1 MNRLLLLSAMLAP
14 AVLAPA
20 VPASAQF
27 VDAYFSPVPAVPEA
41 NTYPP
46 EVQALIEEGYR
57 QLAAVTAPDDD
68 VHLDA
73 AETAFESALDIEPR
87 SVHALNGLGMYEL
100 AKDEQWL
107 VLLESLKKLFNRDH
121 ISMAIGFF
129 EDALEADPDFLPAR
143 FNLGLA
149 FRQARGAEN
158 YRKAGEQ
165 FLRVIQADPAYNSV
179 MTLLVLTYR
188 DSGDLASMRT
198 AIQEAADST
207 LTGLPSMEL
216 LLAYSLINAPDATS
230 DMVQEGVQAYWRGL
244 LAIESERDAN
254 LYWHDLR
261 AVASTETHAEFQRVP
276 LDQKAEYIRAYWQRM
291 ADQSFV
297 NADERLAEHYRR
309 LHYVMSN
316 FRLDLPERRH
326 YSAID
331 AYVPE
336 WQSGYDDRGVI
347 YLRHGP
353 PDETAT
359 YSGPE
364 FERNLSWKY
373 EAADAEPML
382 FHFVSNEDVSDYKLV
397 RRLSDAVISTNT
409 SMAGQTLLDE
419 SASAQSVLS
428 PGSVDALDARILA
441 TQRVALQDLY
451 RSRGHLDP
459 DYDRVAMGLDTQ
471 ILQEEEARLAQDI
484 QIGTRT
490 QSYEPEPSDPLLY
503 PVYAVPFKSPSG
515 GTEVAFYYALPTTG
529 VTILPRGAGSEV
541 DYRYQLRVTST
552 DDPDDIHGRADEEV
566 RIATPQEIPQGP
578 GVMLPGIERV
588 AVEPGQYHYGLKVTD
603 LNSGRFGILQGSI
616 SVTALDGPGLSMS
629 GVVLATRVEPA
640 VDPGNPFVRWGQ
652 TKVLALPSRMFRREQ
667 PIYVYYE
674 LYGLDASAGEA
685 RYRTTYTLSAREPDR
700 NVVARFFSS
709 IGELL
714 SGEEDRGAITYSFE
728 RSAAAPADP
737 LLEYVSLDVSESE
750 AGNYSLR
757 VEVEDLATGQKGL
770 REVPLTLTD

>member
-1 MNRLLLLSAMLAP
+1 MNRPLLLAALLVPALLAP
-14 AVLAPA
+14 ATR
-20 VPASAQF
+20 ASAQF
-27 VDAYFSPVPAVPEA
+27 VDAYFSPVPAVPA
-41 NTYPP
+41 AGTYAP
-46 EVQALIEEGYR
+46 EVQALIEEGYS
-57 QLAAVTAPDDD
+57 QLAAVSAPDDD

-73 AETAFESALDIEPR
+73 AETAFESALEIEPGA
-87 SVHALNGLGMYEL
+87 VHALNGIGMYEL

-107 VLLESLKKLFNRDH
+107 VLLESLKKIFNRDH
-121 ISMAIGFF
+121 ISMAIGYF
-129 EDALEADPDFLPAR
+129 EDALEADPDFLPGR
-143 FNLGLA
+143 YNLGLA
-149 FRQARGAEN
+149 YRQARGADN
-158 YRKAGEQ
+158 YRKAADQ
-165 FLRVIQADPAYNSV
+165 FLRVVQADPAYTSV
-179 MTLLVLTYR
+179 MKLLVLTYR
-188 DSGDLASMRT
+188 DAGDLEAMRST
-198 AIQEAADST
+198 IREADST
-207 LTGLPSMEL
+207 LAGRPSMEL
-216 LLAYSLINAPDATS
+216 LLTYSLINAPEATS

-244 LAIESERDAN
+244 LAIANEEDAN

-261 AVASTETHAEFQRVP
+261 PIASTETSAEFQRLP
-276 LDQKAEYIRAYWQRM
+276 LEQKPEYIRAYWQTM

-316 FRLDLPERRH
+316 FRLELPERRH
-326 YSAID
+326 YSSID

-336 WQSGYDDRGVI
+336 WQSGFDDRGVI

-359 YSGPE
+359 FSGPE

-382 FHFVSNEDVSDYKLV
+382 FHFVSNEDVADYKLV

-409 SMAGQTLLDE
+409 AMAGQTLLDE
-419 SASAQSVLS
+419 SAGSAAALNPSTL
-428 PGSVDALDARILA
+428 DAYDARILA

-459 DYDRVAMGLDTQ
+459 DYDRVAMGLDAQ

-484 QIGTRT
+484 RIGTRT

-552 DDPDDIHGRADEEV
+552 ENPDDIHGRADEEV

-616 SVTALDGPGLSMS
+616 AVTALDGPGLAMS

-640 VDPGNPFVRWGQ
+640 VDPGNPFVRWGR

-667 PIYVYYE
+667 PIFVYYE

-685 RYRTTYTLSAREPDR
+685 RYRTTYTLSAREPDH

-714 SGEEDRGAITYSFE
+714 SGEEDRGEITYSFE
-728 RSAAAPADP
+728 RSQAAPADP

-750 AGNYSLR
+750 AGNYTLS
-757 VEVEDLATGQKGL
+757 VEVEDLASGEKRL
-770 REVPLTLTD
+770 REVPLALTE

>member
-1 MNRLLLLSAMLAP
+1 MKRLSLLSIPFALALLVPAP
-14 AVLAPA
+14 AA
-20 VPASAQF
+20 AQF
-27 VDAYFSPVPAVPEA
+27 VDEYFSPIPSVPPVG
-41 NTYPP
+41 TYSPD
-46 EVQALIEEGYR
+46 VQAAIEEGYR
-57 QLAAVTAPDDD
+57 QLEAVSSPSDD

-73 AETAFESALDIEPR
+73 AESAFERALDADPDAI
-87 SVHALNGLGMYEL
+87 HALNGMGIYEL

-121 ISMAIGFF
+121 ISMGIKSF
-129 EDALEADPDFLPAR
+129 ERALEIDTDFLPAR

-149 FRQARGAEN
+149 YRQSRGMNN
-158 YRKAGEQ
+158 YRRAAQE
-165 FLRVIQADPAYNSV
+165 FLRVAQVDPDYNDV
-179 MTLLVLTYR
+179 MKLLVLTYR
-188 DSGDLASMRT
+188 DAGDMEAMRS
-198 AIQEAADST
+198 AIREAGSEVAT
-207 LTGLPSMEL
+207 RPTMEL
-216 LLAYSLINAPDATS
+216 LLAYSLINAPDSTAE
-230 DMVQEGVQAYWRGL
+230 MVQEGVQAYWRGL
-244 LAIESERDAN
+244 TAIENEQDAD
-254 LYWHDLR
+254 LFWHDLR
-261 AVASTETHAEFQRVP
+261 AIAPPETNAEFKRLP
-276 LDQKAEYIRAYWQRM
+276 IDQKPEFIRAYWQRL

-297 NADERLAEHYRR
+297 SPDERLAEHYRR
-309 LHYVMSN
+309 LQYVMAN

-331 AYVPE
+331 AYVPS
-336 WQSGYDDRGVI
+336 WQTGFDDRGVI

-353 PDETAT
+353 PDDTAAFT
-359 YSGPE
+359 GPE

-397 RRLSDAVISTNT
+397 RRLSDAVLSTNT
-409 SMAGQTLLDE
+409 SMAGQTLLDQNAGTLLN
-419 SASAQSVLS
+419 SGRLDQY
-428 PGSVDALDARILA
+428 DARILA

-459 DYDRVAMGLDTQ
+459 DYDRTAMGLDVQ

-484 QIGTRT
+484 EIGTRT
-490 QSYEPEPSDPLLY
+490 QSYEPEVSDPLLY

-515 GTEVAFYYALPTTG
+515 GTEVAFYYALPTSG
-529 VTILPRGAGSEV
+529 ITILPRGSGSEV

-552 DDPDDIHGRADEEV
+552 QSPDEIEGRADEEV
-566 RIATPQEIPQGP
+566 RIATPQQIPQGP

-588 AVEPGQYHYGLKVTD
+588 DVDPGQYHFGLKVTD
-603 LNSGRFGILQGSI
+603 LNSGRFGVLQGN
-616 SVTALDGPGLSMS
+616 VAVNDLEGPGLTMS

-640 VDPGNPFVRWGQ
+640 VDPSNPFVRWGQ

-700 NVVARFFSS
+700 NVVAKFFSS
-709 IGELL
+709 LGELL
-714 SGEEDRGAITYSFE
+714 SGEEEKGEITYAFE
-728 RSAAAPADP
+728 RSQPAPADP

-750 AGNYSLR
+750 PGSYLMT
-757 VEVEDLATGQKGL
+757 VEVEDLASGQTSR
-770 REVPLTLTD
+770 REVPLTLTP

>member
-1 MNRLLLLSAMLAP
+1 MNRLLLAALLAP
-14 AVLAPA
+14 ALLTPA
-20 VPASAQF
+20 ATASAQF
-27 VDAYFSPVPAVPEA
+27 VDAYFSPIPAVPPA
-41 NTYPP
+41 STYAP
-46 EVQALIEEGYR
+46 EVQGLIEEGYR

-68 VHLDA
+68 LHLDA
-73 AETAFESALDIEPR
+73 AESAFESALEIEPR
-87 SVHALNGLGMYEL
+87 AVHALNGIGMYEL

-121 ISMAIGFF
+121 ISMAIGAF
-129 EDALEADPDFLPAR
+129 EDALEADPAFLPAR
-143 FNLGLA
+143 YNLGLA
-149 FRQARGAEN
+149 YRQARGADN
-158 YRKAGEQ
+158 YRKAADQ
-165 FLRVIQADPAYNSV
+165 FLQVIQADPAFHSV
-179 MTLLVLTYR
+179 MKLLVLTYR
-188 DSGDLASMRT
+188 DAGDLASMRAT
-198 AIQEAADST
+198 IQEADST
-207 LTGLPSMEL
+207 LAGRPSMEL
-216 LLAYSLINAPDATS
+216 LLAYSLINADDATS
-230 DMVQEGVQAYWRGL
+230 DMIQDGVQAYWRGL
-244 LAIESERDAN
+244 GAIESEEDAH

-261 AVASTETHAEFQRVP
+261 PVASTETDAEFQRLP
-276 LDQKAEYIRAYWQRM
+276 LDRRSEYIRAYWQTM

-316 FRLDLPERRH
+316 FRLELPERRH

-336 WQSGYDDRGVI
+336 WQSGFDDRGVI

-359 YSGPE
+359 FSGPE
-364 FERNLSWKY
+364 LERNLSWKY

-382 FHFVSNEDVSDYKLV
+382 FHFVSNEDVADYKLV

-409 SMAGQTLLDE
+409 SMVGQTLLDE
-419 SASAQSVLS
+419 SAAT
-428 PGSVDALDARILA
+428 GSVVNPGTVDAYDARILA

-503 PVYAVPFKSPSG
+503 LVYAVPFKSPSG
-515 GTEVAFYYALPTTG
+515 GTEVAFYYALPTTA
-529 VTILPRGAGSEV
+529 VTVLPRGAGSEV

-566 RIATPQEIPQGP
+566 RIATPQQIPQGP

-603 LNSGRFGILQGSI
+603 LNSGRFGVLQGSV
-616 SVTALDGPGLSMS
+616 SVTAMDGPGLAMS

-674 LYGLDASAGEA
+674 LYGLDAAAGEA
-685 RYRTTYTLSAREPDR
+685 RYRTTYTLSARESDR

-714 SGEEDRGAITYSFE
+714 SGEEDRGEITYSFE

-750 AGNYSLR
+750 AGSYTLS
-757 VEVEDLATGQKGL
+757 VEVEDLASGQKNR
-770 REVPLTLTD
+770 REVPLILTE

>member
-1 MNRLLLLSAMLAP
+1 MKRLLPLSTLFALALLAP
-14 AVLAPA
+14 APSAT
-20 VPASAQF
+20 AQF
-27 VDAYFSPVPAVPEA
+27 VDEYFSPVSAVPTEGA
-41 NTYPP
+41 YAPN
-46 EVQALIEEGYR
+46 VQGAVEEGYR
-57 QLAAVTAPDDD
+57 QLEAVTSPSDDA
-68 VHLDA
+68 HLDA
-73 AETAFESALDIEPR
+73 AETAFEEALEAEPT
-87 SVHALNGLGMYEL
+87 SVHALNGMGMYEL

-107 VLLESLKKLFNRDH
+107 VLLESLKKIFNRDH
-121 ISMAIGFF
+121 ISMAIKSF
-129 EDALEADPDFLPAR
+129 EKALEVDPGFLPAR

-149 FRQARGAEN
+149 YRQARGSDN
-158 YRKAGEQ
+158 YRKAAQE
-165 FLRVIQADPAYNSV
+165 FLRVVEADPGYSDV
-179 MTLLVLTYR
+179 MKLLVLTYR
-188 DSGDLASMRT
+188 DAGDLAAMRS
-198 AIQEAADST
+198 AIQEAGTDLAGRSA
-207 LTGLPSMEL
+207 MEL
-216 LLAYSLINAPDATS
+216 LLAYSLINAPESTA

-244 LAIESERDAN
+244 LAIESEQDAH

-261 AVASTETHAEFQRVP
+261 AIVTPETNTEFRGVP
-276 LDQKAEYIRAYWQRM
+276 LDRKSEHIRAYWQRL

-297 NADERLAEHYRR
+297 SPDERLAEHYRR
-309 LHYVMSN
+309 LHYVMAN

-331 AYVPE
+331 AYVPS
-336 WQSGYDDRGVI
+336 WQTGFDDRGVI

-353 PDETAT
+353 PDDTAIF
-359 YSGPE
+359 SGPE

-382 FHFVSNEDVSDYKLV
+382 FHFVSDEDVRDYKLV

-409 SMAGQTLLDE
+409 SMAGQTLLDQN
-419 SASAQSVLS
+419 AGTMLNT
-428 PGSVDALDARILA
+428 GRLDAYDSRILA

-459 DYDRVAMGLDTQ
+459 EYDLTAMGLDLQ

-490 QSYEPEPSDPLLY
+490 QSYQPEPSDPLLY
-503 PVYAVPFKSPSG
+503 PVYAVPFRSPSG

-529 VTILPRGAGSEV
+529 ITILPRGSGSEV
-541 DYRYQLRVTST
+541 DYRYQLMVTST
-552 DDPDDIHGRADEEV
+552 ENPDDIQGRADEEV
-566 RIATPQEIPQGP
+566 RIATPQQIPQEP

-588 AVEPGQYHYGLKVTD
+588 DVGPGQYHYGLKVTD
-603 LNSGRFGILQGSI
+603 LNSGRFGVLQGSV
-616 SVTALDGPGLSMS
+616 SVSGLDGPGLAMS

-640 VDPGNPFVRWGQ
+640 VDTSNPFVRWGQ

-674 LYGLDASAGEA
+674 LYGLDTSAGEA

-700 NVVARFFSS
+700 NVVAKFFSS

-714 SGEEDRGAITYSFE
+714 SGEEERGEITFAFDRSQP
-728 RSAAAPADP
+728 APADP

-750 AGNYSLR
+750 PGGYTLT
-757 VEVEDLATGQKGL
+757 VEVEDLSSGQKGR
-770 REVPLTLTD
+770 REVPLTLTP

>member
-1 MNRLLLLSAMLAP
+1 MKRLSPFSILFALALLAP
-14 AVLAPA
+14 SS
-20 VPASAQF
+20 ASAQF
-27 VDAYFSPVPAVPEA
+27 VDEYFSPIPAVPTA
-41 NTYPP
+41 DAYAP
-46 EVQALIEEGYR
+46 EVQAATEEGYR
-57 QLAAVTAPDDD
+57 QLAAVTSPSDD

-73 AETAFESALDIEPR
+73 AETAFERALDADPDAI
-87 SVHALNGLGMYEL
+87 HALNGMGIYEL

-121 ISMAIGFF
+121 ISMAIKSF
-129 EDALEADPDFLPAR
+129 ESALDIDPAFLPAR

-149 FRQARGAEN
+149 YRQARGTDN
-158 YRKAGEQ
+158 YRKAAQE
-165 FLRVIQADPAYNSV
+165 FLRVVKVDPEYNDV
-179 MTLLVLTYR
+179 MKLLVLTHR
-188 DSGDLASMRT
+188 DTGDMEAMRS
-198 AIQEAADST
+198 AIREAGSALGARPT
-207 LTGLPSMEL
+207 MEL
-216 LLAYSLINAPDATS
+216 LLAYSLINAPDSTAA
-230 DMVQEGVQAYWRGL
+230 MVQGGVQAYWRGL
-244 LAIESERDAN
+244 LAVESEQDAD
-254 LYWHDLR
+254 LFWHDLR
-261 AVASTETHAEFQRVP
+261 AIVSSETSAEFKRLP
-276 LDQKAEYIRAYWQRM
+276 LEQKPEFIRAYWQRL

-297 NADERLAEHYRR
+297 SPDERLAEHYRR
-309 LHYVMSN
+309 LHHVTES

-331 AYVPE
+331 AYVPS
-336 WQSGYDDRGVI
+336 WQTGFDDRGVI

-353 PDETAT
+353 PDDTAAFT
-359 YSGPE
+359 GPE

-382 FHFVSNEDVSDYKLV
+382 FHFVSDEDVRDYKLI
-397 RRLSDAVISTNT
+397 RRLSDAVLSNNT
-409 SMAGQTLLDE
+409 SMAGQTLLDQNAGTLLN
-419 SASAQSVLS
+419 SGRLDQY
-428 PGSVDALDARILA
+428 DARILA

-459 DYDRVAMGLDTQ
+459 EYDLTAMGLDVQ

-484 QIGTRT
+484 EIGTRT
-490 QSYEPEPSDPLLY
+490 QSYEPEVSDPLLY

-529 VTILPRGAGSEV
+529 ITILPRGSGSEV

-552 DDPDDIHGRADEEV
+552 ANPDEIEGRADEEV
-566 RIATPQEIPQGP
+566 RIATPRQIPEGP

-588 AVEPGQYHYGLKVTD
+588 QVNPGQYHFGLKVTD
-603 LNSGRFGILQGSI
+603 LNSGRFGVLQGTVAVSD
-616 SVTALDGPGLSMS
+616 LEGPGMTMS

-640 VDPGNPFVRWGQ
+640 VDVSNPFVRWGQ

-700 NVVARFFSS
+700 NVVAKFFSS

-714 SGEEDRGAITYSFE
+714 SGEEERGEITYSFE
-728 RSAAAPADP
+728 RSQAAPADP

-750 AGNYSLR
+750 PGGYLLT
-757 VEVEDLATGQKGL
+757 VEVEDLASGQKGR
-770 REVPLTLTD
+770 REVPLTLTP

>member
-1 MNRLLLLSAMLAP
+1 MNRLLLLAATLAP
-14 AVLAPA
+14 AILASA

-27 VDAYFSPVPAVPEA
+27 VDAYFTPIPAVPPA
-41 NTYPP
+41 GTYAP
-46 EVQALIEEGYR
+46 EVQALIEEGYA

-73 AETAFESALDIEPR
+73 AETAFESALEIEPG
-87 SVHALNGLGMYEL
+87 SVHALNGIGIYEL

-121 ISMAIGFF
+121 ISMAIGYF
-129 EDALEADPDFLPAR
+129 EDALEADPGFLPAR
-143 FNLGLA
+143 YNLGLA
-149 FRQARGAEN
+149 YRQARGADN

-165 FLRVIQADPAYNSV
+165 FLRVVEADPTYNNV
-179 MTLLVLTYR
+179 MKLLVLTYR
-188 DSGDLASMRT
+188 DAGDLASMLT
-198 AIQEAADST
+198 TIQQADSS
-207 LTGLPSMEL
+207 LAGRPSMEL
-216 LLAYSLINAPDATS
+216 LLAYSLINAPEATS

-244 LAIESERDAN
+244 LAIESDQDAN

-261 AVASTETHAEFQRVP
+261 AVASTDADAEFQRLP
-276 LDQKAEYIRAYWQRM
+276 LEQKPEYIRAYWQRM

-297 NADERLAEHYRR
+297 NPDERLAEHYRR
-309 LHYVMSN
+309 LHYVMAN

-326 YSAID
+326 YSAGD
-331 AYVPE
+331 AYVPA
-336 WQSGYDDRGVI
+336 WQSGFDDRGVI

-359 YSGPE
+359 FSGPE

-382 FHFVSNEDVSDYKLV
+382 FHFVSNEDVSDYKLM

-419 SASAQSVLS
+419 SAASATVT
-428 PGSVDALDARILA
+428 VDSYDARILA

-459 DYDRVAMGLDTQ
+459 DYDRVAMGLDAQ

-566 RIATPQEIPQGP
+566 RIATPQAIPQEP

-588 AVEPGQYHYGLKVTD
+588 EVQPGQYYYGLKVTD

-616 SVTALDGPGLSMS
+616 SVTSLDGPGFAMS

-640 VDPGNPFVRWGQ
+640 MDPSNPFVRWGQ

-674 LYGLDASAGEA
+674 LYGLDSSAGEA

-700 NVVARFFSS
+700 NVVAKFFSS

-714 SGEEDRGAITYSFE
+714 SGEEERGEITYAFE
-728 RSAAAPADP
+728 RAQAAPADP

-750 AGNYSLR
+750 AGNYTLS
-757 VEVEDLATGQKGL
+757 VEVEDLASGQKSR
-770 REVPLTLTD
+770 REVPLSLTN

>member
-1 MNRLLLLSAMLAP
+1 MNRTLLLAAILAP
-14 AVLAPA
+14 ALLAPA
-20 VPASAQF
+20 ASASAQF
-27 VDAYFSPVPAVPEA
+27 VDAYFSPIPAVPDA
-41 NTYPP
+41 NTYAP
-46 EVQALIEEGYR
+46 EVQGLIEEGYR
-57 QLAAVTAPDDD
+57 QLAAVSAPDDD

-87 SVHALNGLGMYEL
+87 AVHALNGVGMYEL

-107 VLLESLKKLFNRDH
+107 VLLESIKKLLNRDH
-121 ISMAIGFF
+121 ISMAIGYF

-143 FNLGLA
+143 YNLGLA
-149 FRQARGAEN
+149 YRQARGADN
-158 YRKAGEQ
+158 YRKATEQ
-165 FLRVIQADPAYNSV
+165 FLRIVDTDPGYHSV
-179 MTLLVLTYR
+179 MKLLVLTYR
-188 DSGDLASMRT
+188 DAGDLASMRST
-198 AIQEAADST
+198 IQSADSA
-207 LTGLPSMEL
+207 LGGRPSMEL

-230 DMVQEGVQAYWRGL
+230 DMIQEGVQAYWRGL
-244 LAIESERDAN
+244 LAIESDEDAN

-261 AVASTETHAEFQRVP
+261 PIASADADAEFRRLP
-276 LDQKAEYIRAYWQRM
+276 LEKKPEYIRAYWERM

-331 AYVPE
+331 AYVPD
-336 WQSGYDDRGVI
+336 WQSGFDDRGVI

-359 YSGPE
+359 FSGPE

-419 SASAQSVLS
+419 SAGSQAVLS
-428 PGSVDALDARILA
+428 PGAVDALDARILA

-459 DYDRVAMGLDTQ
+459 DYDRVAMGLDVQ

-484 QIGTRT
+484 RIGTRT

-552 DDPDDIHGRADEEV
+552 ADPDDIQGRADEEV

-588 AVEPGQYHYGLKVTD
+588 QVQPGQYQYGLKVTD

-616 SVTALDGPGLSMS
+616 AVTALDGPGLSMS

-640 VDPGNPFVRWGQ
+640 VDAGNPFVRWGQ

-667 PIYVYYE
+667 PVYVYYE

-700 NVVARFFSS
+700 NVVARIFSS

-714 SGEEDRGAITYSFE
+714 SGEEDRGEITYSFE
-728 RSAAAPADP
+728 RGQGAPADP

-750 AGNYSLR
+750 PGNYTLS
-757 VEVEDLATGQKGL
+757 VEVEDLASGEKRS
-770 REVPLTLTD
+770 REVPLTLTE

>member
-1 MNRLLLLSAMLAP
+1 MNRLLLLAALLSPAFLAP
-14 AVLAPA
+14 T
-20 VPASAQF
+20 ASASGQF
-27 VDAYFSPVPAVPEA
+27 VDAYFSPIPAVPSA
-41 NTYPP
+41 GTYAP
-46 EVQALIEEGYR
+46 EVQALIEEGYS

-68 VHLDA
+68 VHLDS
-73 AETAFESALDIEPR
+73 AETAFEGALDIEPR
-87 SVHALNGLGMYEL
+87 AMHALNGIGMYEL

-121 ISMAIGFF
+121 ISMAIGYF
-129 EDALEADPDFLPAR
+129 EDALEADPASLPAR
-143 FNLGLA
+143 YNLGLA
-149 FRQARGAEN
+149 YRQARGADN
-158 YRKAGEQ
+158 YRKAADQ
-165 FLRVIQADPAYNSV
+165 FLRVVQADPGFNSV
-179 MTLLVLTYR
+179 MKLLVLTYR
-188 DSGDLASMRT
+188 DAGDLASMRST
-198 AIQEAADST
+198 IEEADSA
-207 LTGLPSMEL
+207 LAGRSSIEL

-244 LAIESERDAN
+244 RAIESEEDAS

-261 AVASTETHAEFQRVP
+261 PIASTEAYAEFTRLP
-276 LDQKAEYIRAYWQRM
+276 LEQKPEYIRAYWQRM

-297 NADERLAEHYRR
+297 NPDERLAEHYRR

-316 FRLDLPERRH
+316 YRLELPERRH
-326 YSAID
+326 YSSID

-336 WQSGYDDRGVI
+336 WQSGFDDRGVI
-347 YLRHGP
+347 YLRHGE
-353 PDETAT
+353 PDESAT
-359 YSGPE
+359 FSGPE

-382 FHFVSNEDVSDYKLV
+382 FHFVSNEDVTDYKLV

-419 SASAQSVLS
+419 SAGTQSVLS
-428 PGSVDALDARILA
+428 PGAVDALDARIIA

-484 QIGTRT
+484 RIGTRT

-503 PVYAVPFKSPSG
+503 PVYAVPFKSQSG

-552 DDPDDIHGRADEEV
+552 DNPDDVLGRADEEV

-588 AVEPGQYHYGLKVTD
+588 SVEAGQYQYGLKVTD
-603 LNSGRFGILQGSI
+603 LNSGRFGILQGS
-616 SVTALDGPGLSMS
+616 VAVNELDGPGLAMS

-640 VDPGNPFVRWGQ
+640 VDPRNPFVRWGQ
-652 TKVLALPSRMFRREQ
+652 IKVLALPSRMFRREQ

-685 RYRTTYTLSAREPDR
+685 RYRTTYTLSAREQNR

-714 SGEEDRGAITYSFE
+714 SGEEDRGAVTYSFE
-728 RSAAAPADP
+728 RSQAAPADP

-750 AGNYSLR
+750 AGNYLLS
-757 VEVEDLATGQKGL
+757 VEVEDLASGEKRQ
-770 REVPLTLTD
+770 RDVPLTLTD

>member
-1 MNRLLLLSAMLAP
+1 MNRLPLLAALLAP
-14 AVLAPA
+14 ALLAPA
-20 VPASAQF
+20 TPASAQF
-27 VDAYFSPVPAVPEA
+27 VDAYFTPIPAVPSA
-41 NTYPP
+41 GTYAP
-46 EVQALIEEGYR
+46 EVQVLIEEGYA
-57 QLAAVTAPDDD
+57 QLAAVSAPDDD

-73 AETAFESALDIEPR
+73 AEAAFESALELER
-87 SVHALNGLGMYEL
+87 GSVHALNGLGIYEL

-107 VLLESLKKLFNRDH
+107 VILESLKKLFNRDH

-129 EDALEADPDFLPAR
+129 EDAVEADPDFLPAR
-143 FNLGLA
+143 YNLGLA
-149 FRQARGAEN
+149 YRQARGTDN
-158 YRKAGEQ
+158 YRKAAEQ
-165 FLRVIQADPAYNSV
+165 FLGVIQADPGYEDV
-179 MTLLVLTYR
+179 MELLVLTYR
-188 DSGDLASMRT
+188 DAGDLASMRS
-198 AIQEAADST
+198 AIQQADST
-207 LTGLPSMEL
+207 LAGRPAMEL
-216 LLAYSLINAPDATS
+216 LLAYSLINSPEATS

-244 LAIESERDAN
+244 LAIESDQDAN

-261 AVASTETHAEFQRVP
+261 AVASTEADAEFRRLP
-276 LDQKAEYIRAYWQRM
+276 LEQKPEYIRSYWQTM

-297 NADERLAEHYRR
+297 DSDERLAEHYRR
-309 LHYVMSN
+309 LHYVTAN

-326 YSAID
+326 YSASD
-331 AYVPE
+331 AYVPA
-336 WQSGYDDRGVI
+336 WQTGFDDRGVI

-359 YSGPE
+359 FSGPE

-373 EAADAEPML
+373 EAADTEPML

-419 SASAQSVLS
+419 SAASASVI
-428 PGSVDALDARILA
+428 VDSYDARILA

-459 DYDRVAMGLDTQ
+459 DYDRVALGLDAQ

-484 QIGTRT
+484 EIATRT

-515 GTEVAFYYALPTTG
+515 GTEVAFYYALPTTA
-529 VTILPRGAGSEV
+529 VTILTRGAGSEV

-566 RIATPQEIPQGP
+566 RIATPQAIPQEP

-588 AVEPGQYHYGLKVTD
+588 DVQPGQYYYGLKVTD
-603 LNSGRFGILQGSI
+603 LNSGRSGILQGSI
-616 SVTALDGPGLSMS
+616 SVTSLDGPGMAMS

-640 VDPGNPFVRWGQ
+640 VDPSNPFVRWGQ

-674 LYGLDASAGEA
+674 LYGLDASAGEV

-700 NVVARFFSS
+700 NVVAKFFSS

-714 SGEEDRGAITYSFE
+714 SGEEERGEITYAFD
-728 RSAAAPADP
+728 RAQPAPADP

-750 AGNYSLR
+750 AGNYTLS
-757 VEVEDLATGQKGL
+757 VEVEDLASGQKSR
-770 REVPLTLTD
+770 REVPLTLTN

>member
-1 MNRLLLLSAMLAP
+1 M
-14 AVLAPA
+14 
-20 VPASAQF
+20 
-27 VDAYFSPVPAVPEA
+27 
-41 NTYPP
+41 
-46 EVQALIEEGYR
+46 
-57 QLAAVTAPDDD
+57 
-68 VHLDA
+68 
-73 AETAFESALDIEPR
+73 
-87 SVHALNGLGMYEL
+87 
-100 AKDEQWL
+100 K
-107 VLLESLKKLFNRDH
+107 
-121 ISMAIGFF
+121 
-129 EDALEADPDFLPAR
+129 
-143 FNLGLA
+143 
-149 FRQARGAEN
+149 
-158 YRKAGEQ
+158 
-165 FLRVIQADPAYNSV
+165 
-179 MTLLVLTYR
+179 LLVLTYR
-188 DSGDLASMRT
+188 DAGDLASMRS
-198 AIQEAADST
+198 AIQQADST
-207 LTGLPSMEL
+207 LAGRPAMEL
-216 LLAYSLINAPDATS
+216 LLAYSLINSPEATS

-244 LAIESERDAN
+244 LAIGNEQDAN

-261 AVASTETHAEFQRVP
+261 AVASTEANAEFQRLP
-276 LDQKAEYIRAYWQRM
+276 LEQKPEYIRAYWQRM

-297 NADERLAEHYRR
+297 NPDERLAEHYRR
-309 LHYVMSN
+309 LHYVMAN

-326 YSAID
+326 YSASD
-331 AYVPE
+331 AYVPA
-336 WQSGYDDRGVI
+336 WQSGFDDRGVI

-359 YSGPE
+359 FSGPE

-419 SASAQSVLS
+419 GAASATVTDSY
-428 PGSVDALDARILA
+428 DARILA

-459 DYDRVAMGLDTQ
+459 DYDRVAMGLDAQ

-484 QIGTRT
+484 QIATRT

-566 RIATPQEIPQGP
+566 RIATPQAIPQEP

-588 AVEPGQYHYGLKVTD
+588 DVQPGQYYYGLKVTD
-603 LNSGRFGILQGSI
+603 LNSGRFGVLQGSI
-616 SVTALDGPGLSMS
+616 SVTPLDGPGMAMS

-640 VDPGNPFVRWGQ
+640 MDPSNPFVRWGQ

-674 LYGLDASAGEA
+674 LYGLDASAGEV

-700 NVVARFFSS
+700 NVVAKFFSS

-714 SGEEDRGAITYSFE
+714 SGEEERGEITYAFD
-728 RSAAAPADP
+728 RAQPAPADP

-750 AGNYSLR
+750 AGNYTLS
-757 VEVEDLATGQKGL
+757 VEVEDLTSGQKSR
-770 REVPLTLTD
+770 REVPLSLTD

>member
-1 MNRLLLLSAMLAP
+1 MNRLPLLAALLAP
-14 AVLAPA
+14 ALLAPA
-20 VPASAQF
+20 TPASAQF
-27 VDAYFSPVPAVPEA
+27 VDAYFTPIPAVPSA
-41 NTYPP
+41 GTYAP
-46 EVQALIEEGYR
+46 EVQALIEEGYA
-57 QLAAVTAPDDD
+57 QLAAVSAPDDD

-73 AETAFESALDIEPR
+73 AEAAFESALELER
-87 SVHALNGLGMYEL
+87 GSVHALNGLGIYEL

-107 VLLESLKKLFNRDH
+107 VILESLKKLFNRDH

-129 EDALEADPDFLPAR
+129 EDAVEADPDFLPAR
-143 FNLGLA
+143 YNLGLA
-149 FRQARGAEN
+149 YRQARGTDN
-158 YRKAGEQ
+158 YRKAAEQ
-165 FLRVIQADPAYNSV
+165 FLGVIQADPGYEDV
-179 MTLLVLTYR
+179 MELLVLTYR
-188 DSGDLASMRT
+188 DAGDLASMRS
-198 AIQEAADST
+198 AIQQADST
-207 LTGLPSMEL
+207 LAGRPAMEL
-216 LLAYSLINAPDATS
+216 LLAYSLINSPEATS

-244 LAIESERDAN
+244 LAIESDQDAN

-261 AVASTETHAEFQRVP
+261 AVASTEADAEFRRLP
-276 LDQKAEYIRAYWQRM
+276 LEQKPEYIRSYWQTM

-297 NADERLAEHYRR
+297 DSDERLAEHYRR
-309 LHYVMSN
+309 LHYVTAN

-326 YSAID
+326 YSASD
-331 AYVPE
+331 AYVPA
-336 WQSGYDDRGVI
+336 WQTGFDDRGVI

-359 YSGPE
+359 FSGPE

-373 EAADAEPML
+373 EAADTEPML

-419 SASAQSVLS
+419 SAASASVI
-428 PGSVDALDARILA
+428 VDSYDARILA

-459 DYDRVAMGLDTQ
+459 DYDRVALGLDAQ

-484 QIGTRT
+484 QIATRT

-515 GTEVAFYYALPTTG
+515 GTEVAFYYALPTTA

-566 RIATPQEIPQGP
+566 RIATPQAIPQEP

-588 AVEPGQYHYGLKVTD
+588 DVQPGQYYYGLKVTD
-603 LNSGRFGILQGSI
+603 LNSGRSGILQGSI
-616 SVTALDGPGLSMS
+616 SVTSLDGPGMAMS

-640 VDPGNPFVRWGQ
+640 VDPSNPFVRWGQ

-674 LYGLDASAGEA
+674 LYGLDASAGEV

-700 NVVARFFSS
+700 NVVAKFFSS

-714 SGEEDRGAITYSFE
+714 SGEEERGEITYAFD
-728 RSAAAPADP
+728 RAQPAPADP

-750 AGNYSLR
+750 AGNYTLS
-757 VEVEDLATGQKGL
+757 VEVEDLASGQKSR
-770 REVPLTLTD
+770 REVPLTLTN